1 MTLRFLSPQT
11 DAVACDVGLLDLL
24 SEFIDANADTV
35 DLMTGRQRTE
45 LEWSAHCDYLRA
57 LQRLGHETLAR
68 HDRRMPAAPVAL
80 AVVSGVNSALTRGW
94 TAALL
99 ILRSPPLVPLR
110 RSTPPRRRTVSAH
123 SRVRGEHAERY
134 GIRVIEGRSGDH
146 PPPSTERIVSGRSVG
161 SARRA
166 GGALRARLGDR
177 LAGQRQSAAGSGAG
191 LAPAADRPL
200 ACFDDELH
208 GDAYAWAAARRI
220 PTKLLSTDARRGIV
234 DEEVRSLLAFA
245 RRALGWRSQAR

>member
-11 DAVACDVGLLDLL
+11 GAVACDVGLLDLL

-45 LEWSAHCDYLRA
+45 LEWSAQCDYLRA

-68 HDRRMPAAPVAL
+68 HDQRMPAHPPAR

-110 RSTPPRRRTVSAH
+110 RSTRPQTPN
-123 SRVRGEHAERY
+123 GE
-134 GIRVIEGRSGDH
+134 
-146 PPPSTERIVSGRSVG
+146 
-161 SARRA
+161 
-166 GGALRARLGDR
+166 
-177 LAGQRQSAAGSGAG
+177 
-191 LAPAADRPL
+191 
-200 ACFDDELH
+200 
-208 GDAYAWAAARRI
+208 
-220 PTKLLSTDARRGIV
+220 
-234 DEEVRSLLAFA
+234 
-245 RRALGWRSQAR
+245 RALARPS